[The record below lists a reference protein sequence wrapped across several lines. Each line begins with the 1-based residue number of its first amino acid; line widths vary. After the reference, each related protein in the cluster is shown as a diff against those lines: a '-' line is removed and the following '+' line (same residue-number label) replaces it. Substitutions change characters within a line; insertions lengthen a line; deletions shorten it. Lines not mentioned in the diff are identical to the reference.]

1 MRIEFPCPT
10 VRCRDHGG
18 REVRSQLSPCPR
30 LVGDRVE
37 DDAGGNAGRESAF
50 SPARLAPC
58 VGLSG
63 GRCIPER
70 YPPAAVSICGP
81 VKDIVPL
88 ARLKF
93 NARAVRLRFSKPLSL
108 PQANFL
114 KAAEPRAAR
123 PMSEERPM
131 VQVARRPSSQHAA
144 RQPECQLI
152 EKPQHTVWDSAD
164 CAAGGYG
171 GYARVRSHPRATPAP
186 CCTKPAA
193 GMSRVDPTV
202 KAVLPS
208 DRPACA

>member
-131 VQVARRPSSQHAA
+131 VQVARRPSGRHAA
-144 RQPECQLI
+144 RQRSALGQPNHLI
-152 EKPQHTVWDSAD
+152 AKTAVRTTKVSSIAPSVA
-164 CAAGGYG
+164 AAGH
-171 GYARVRSHPRATPAP
+171 AKIRAP
-186 CCTKPAA
+186 CRQD
-193 GMSRVDPTV
+193 SR
-202 KAVLPS
+202 S
-208 DRPACA
+208 